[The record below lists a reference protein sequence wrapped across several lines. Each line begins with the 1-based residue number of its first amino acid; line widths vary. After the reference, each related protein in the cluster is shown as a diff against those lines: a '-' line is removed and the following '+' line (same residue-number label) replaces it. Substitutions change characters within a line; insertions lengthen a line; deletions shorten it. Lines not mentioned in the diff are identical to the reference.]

1 MQLQQINLVAI
12 GGGHGLGKVL
22 NTFSSLGAN
31 LTGVVATTDN
41 GGSTGR
47 LRESVDS
54 IAWGDLRNCIT
65 HLSKSQLGSDLLNYR
80 FQHNELDQHCLG
92 NLIFFA
98 LEQLDVSPVGV
109 MEVVRRLLKI
119 DSKLYPMTEQPTD
132 LVAHYTAQ
140 SQVYGEINI
149 DKQSQMPERLTLSDS
164 VIAPSRVIRA
174 ISNANIILLGPG
186 SFLTSVMPALLV
198 QDIYQALV
206 QTSAKLIF
214 IDNLAP
220 EHGPCANT
228 SLKQRLEWLQQNCPN
243 IQISGVLTDESTE
256 PLKFKNMIHMQRSL
270 NDKTVFY
277 RHDEH
282 KLKQALTELICA
294 LR

>member
-22 NTFSSLGAN
+22 NTFSSLGPN

-47 LRESVDS
+47 LRENVDS

-132 LVAHYTAQ
+132 LIAHYANQ
-140 SQVYGEINI
+140 PLVHGEINI
-149 DKQSQMPERLTLSDS
+149 DKQSQMPECLTLADS
-164 VIAPSRVIRA
+164 VIAPSRVTRA
-174 ISNANIILLGPG
+174 ILNANVILLGPG
-186 SFLTSVMPALLV
+186 SFLTSIMPALLV
-198 QDIYQALV
+198 KDIYQALA
-206 QTSAKLIF
+206 QTSAKIIF

-220 EHGPCANT
+220 EHGPCANADLT
-228 SLKQRLEWLQQNCPN
+228 KRLNWFKQNCPD
-243 IQISGVLTDESTE
+243 IQISGVLSGENTE
-256 PLKFKNMIHMQRSL
+256 PLKFDNLTHMQRAL

-277 RHDEH
+277 RHDER

>member
-22 NTFSSLGAN
+22 NTFSSLGSN

-80 FQHNELDQHCLG
+80 FEHNELDQHCLG

-132 LVAHYTAQ
+132 LIAHYAGQ
-140 SQVYGEINI
+140 KSIHGEINI
-149 DKQSQMPERLTLSDS
+149 DKQTQMPERLSLADP
-164 VIAPSRVIRA
+164 VMAPSRVVRA
-174 ISNANIILLGPG
+174 IHNANIILLGPG
-186 SFLTSVMPALLV
+186 SFLTSIMPALLV
-198 QDIYQALV
+198 KDIYQALA
-206 QTSAKLIF
+206 QTPAKLIF
-214 IDNLAP
+214 IDNLAA

-228 SLKQRLEWLQQNCPN
+228 NLTQRLNWLNLNCPD
-243 IQISGVLTDESTE
+243 IKIAGVLSANNTE
-256 PLKFKNMIHMQRSL
+256 PLNLPNVIHKQSEL

-277 RHDEH
+277 RHDEY

-294 LR
+294 LG